1 MEDRAPR
8 PWLAGIEPGQ
18 VTPLIESD
26 ERVIRVQAG
35 PGTGKTLGI
44 RRRVLRLLHPEGLN
58 VDPDRVLVCAF
69 NRAIAGDLVAEI
81 KAELDP
87 HGLPVPHVKT
97 IHSLCSEI
105 ARTDARFLLPHEIEE
120 MVYDVRQGY
129 ATLREEYT
137 RHSDAMRA
145 VREHEAGLAS
155 HPALAQAMR
164 EWLVDHGAALVGD
177 SPRNVERAMA
187 AGQVPHRLYD
197 HVIVDE
203 FQDLTTTEAQVVTK
217 LRTEDS
223 YLVAVGDRKQS
234 IYAFR
239 GNDTKGLGALRDLVA
254 ESISDHPMDQ
264 CWRCSTEVVR
274 LANGVMALEGEPLQD
289 VRGPGAELHVL
300 HFRVPRTEVERIA
313 QEAVRLYRSH
323 DTAKHL
329 VLATRR
335 KWGYDLKARIR
346 EIDASVPVETIF
358 AEDVLQSWPAREA
371 FILLCILADPDD
383 PVALRDWVAYRDD
396 EDGKKFKAA
405 ARNAGAY
412 LSLKDRVGSLS
423 VEKIRSL
430 RDDPV
435 TAFSGA
441 GRGNLVA
448 RLHRL
453 VDLLDAIDPDR
464 LPDEVVRDVFDPERW
479 IDYTGESAELA
490 KADLSRLQTE
500 SLRLLEEDANL
511 GVLATKLRYRIA
523 TREPL
528 GEEHTNGHGIR
539 IVTLWGAKGLT
550 ADYVYLLGLADEAL
564 PGEHDPDET
573 GLTESEHLAE
583 QRRLLYVSLTRAK
596 RSLVISRAEK
606 LRLGE
611 VAALGLRRTSRRNV
625 AWQYLTPCRFFND
638 LPADILPNSV
648 SGESW
653 RGLASGETAAD

>member
-1 MEDRAPR
+1 MA
-8 PWLAGIEPGQ
+8 
-18 VTPLIESD
+18 
-26 ERVIRVQAG
+26 
-35 PGTGKTLGI
+35 
-44 RRRVLRLLHPEGLN
+44 
-58 VDPDRVLVCAF
+58 C
-69 NRAIAGDLVAEI
+69 
-81 KAELDP
+81 
-87 HGLPVPHVKT
+87 
-97 IHSLCSEI
+97 
-105 ARTDARFLLPHEIEE
+105 
-120 MVYDVRQGY
+120 
-129 ATLREEYT
+129 
-137 RHSDAMRA
+137 RH
-145 VREHEAGLAS
+145 
-155 HPALAQAMR
+155 
-164 EWLVDHGAALVGD
+164 
-177 SPRNVERAMA
+177 RAMA
-187 AGQVPHRLYD
+187 AGQVTHRLYD

-223 YLVAVGDRKQS
+223 YLVEVGDRKQS

-264 CWRCSTEVVR
+264 CWRCNTEVVR

-396 EDGKKFKAA
+396 EDGKKFKAP

-423 VEKIRSL
+423 VEKLRSL

-441 GRGNLVA
+441 GRGHLVA

-453 VDLLDAIDPDR
+453 VDLLDTIDPDR

-490 KADLSRLQTE
+490 KADLSRPQTQ

-511 GVLATKLRYRIA
+511 GVLATKLRHRIA

-528 GEEHTNGHGIR
+528 GEEHTNGHGIQ
-539 IVTLWGAKGLT
+539 IVTLWARRVLPLITCTFWGWLT
-550 ADYVYLLGLADEAL
+550 RLCPVNTNPMRRGS
-564 PGEHDPDET
+564 
-573 GLTESEHLAE
+573 TESEHL
-583 QRRLLYVSLTRAK
+583 
-596 RSLVISRAEK
+596 RSSA
-606 LRLGE
+606 GCS
-611 VAALGLRRTSRRNV
+611 T
-625 AWQYLTPCRFFND
+625 CRS
-638 LPADILPNSV
+638 PAPSAH
-648 SGESW
+648 W
-653 RGLASGETAAD
+653 